1 MLLCWFRDDAAPAG
15 AEMKACSAS
24 LQKPAWAF
32 WETSLVQICSLLLL
46 AVTTETSQ
54 DDQSYGNTTC
64 QTWWKVCSSQNRHWN
79 NPSLPNFLS
88 HVQYRSEDLVCCRLT
103 LLHWY
108 NLEKAGGHSH
118 QQPSPYFKLKPQVHF
133 ASEAFLY
140 LQPLLQASYQLGQDA
155 QQNVPQPWHATIILP
170 VLFGNCD

>member
-1 MLLCWFRDDAAPAG
+1 MLLCWFWDDAAPAG

-32 WETSLVQICSLLLL
+32 WETSLAQICSLLLL
-46 AVTTETSQ
+46 AITTETSQ
-54 DDQSYGNTTC
+54 DDQSYGNSTC
-64 QTWWKVCSSQNRHWN
+64 QTWWKVCSSQNRRWN

-88 HVQYRSEDLVCCRLT
+88 RVQSRSEDLVCCRMTPRLT

-118 QQPSPYFKLKPQVHF
+118 QQPSPYFKLKPLCFWSISVPAAT
-133 ASEAFLY
+133 ASGELPA
-140 LQPLLQASYQLGQDA
+140 GTRC
-155 QQNVPQPWHATIILP
+155 TIKYFP
-170 VLFGNCD
+170 AMACHYYTACTVQ